1 MSSKIDDMNSKC
13 IEDITQQESEINRG
27 INRMDQITTE
37 LKMLLES
44 NDVSLALIYKS
55 KNEEFRCPVQYKITL
70 PIFTPQ
76 IINREQFYKRRIVYQ
91 NCQHFFQTGRSL
103 MDHISTKM

>member
-1 MSSKIDDMNSKC
+1 MNSKC
-13 IEDITQQESEINRG
+13 IENITQQESEINRG

-55 KNEEFRCPVQYKITL
+55 KNE
-70 PIFTPQ
+70 
-76 IINREQFYKRRIVYQ
+76 
-91 NCQHFFQTGRSL
+91 
-103 MDHISTKM
+103 